1 MLIQNFGSAAGGG
14 CPPMT
19 PHSRNVASVL
29 LDSTMSASK
38 RERIPALRHGF
49 RLQWEP
55 HQRCRVLLYPD
66 GMVKLSD
73 SAGVILRKVD
83 GLRSTNVIIEQ
94 LCEGFPVT
102 PGVDDD
108 ILVFLEVAHA
118 QQWIEFH

>member
-1 MLIQNFGSAAGGG
+1 
-14 CPPMT
+14 
-19 PHSRNVASVL
+19 
-29 LDSTMSASK
+29 
-38 RERIPALRHGF
+38 
-49 RLQWEP
+49 
-55 HQRCRVLLYPD
+55 
-66 GMVKLSD
+66 MVKLSD

>member
-1 MLIQNFGSAAGGG
+1 
-14 CPPMT
+14 MT
-19 PHSRNVASVL
+19 PSPRNGASVL
-29 LDSTMSASK
+29 IDSTMSASK
-38 RERIPALRHGF
+38 RERIPVLRHGF

-55 HQRCRVLLYPD
+55 HQRCWVLLYPE

-108 ILVFLEVAHA
+108 ILIFLEVAHA
-118 QQWIEFH
+118 QHWIEFH